1 MMYNRCDIG
10 QLIFSFHF
18 LFEAFCVHWKMY
30 LPFISHHYELMNS
43 VGLYKYHIVKTSCV
57 DRKEL
62 HKDKMREYIVLTMT
76 QWVVP
81 YWGGQMMQLSG
92 RKILSSGR
100 RESFIVLCWRNTFIF
115 IVCST
120 ILEILFSCFLIFLF
134 FQQASSEKAMK

>member
-1 MMYNRCDIG
+1 MCMIYKFFDQYLNIFLC
-10 QLIFSFHF
+10 LIFGLPCIYPLFHIIID
-18 LFEAFCVHWKMY
+18 LWIPWA
-30 LPFISHHYELMNS
+30 
-43 VGLYKYHIVKTSCV
+43 YKYHIVKTSCV